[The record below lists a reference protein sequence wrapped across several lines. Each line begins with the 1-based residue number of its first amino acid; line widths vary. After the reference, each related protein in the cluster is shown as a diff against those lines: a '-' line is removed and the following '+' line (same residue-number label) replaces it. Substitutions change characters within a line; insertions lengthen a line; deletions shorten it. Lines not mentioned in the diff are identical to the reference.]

1 MVFVLTQKL
10 CIFCLTRSLAD
21 GSVGRQIKRHNQMKN
36 KVNISRTTQ
45 LLSLVLLVLA
55 CHAEFVSAD
64 TLEQRIH
71 RIAQRNGA
79 MTAQFSETKVLPRMK
94 KTTTK
99 KGTLYFKTDSESLL
113 MRYSDPVGD
122 YTLIKDGVMY
132 IKKGDKQQKF
142 SGNNQAGK
150 MAVLK
155 SSLLNAFVGD
165 IEAIAKDNKATV
177 KAEESNTRYR
187 FVITRKNEQKQG
199 INQLTLLYDKATGAL
214 LMLKIEEANG
224 NYTTYETTDPD
235 VKTILSDDIFE
246 L

>member
-1 MVFVLTQKL
+1 
-10 CIFCLTRSLAD
+10 
-21 GSVGRQIKRHNQMKN
+21 
-36 KVNISRTTQ
+36 
-45 LLSLVLLVLA
+45 
-55 CHAEFVSAD
+55 
-64 TLEQRIH
+64 
-71 RIAQRNGA
+71 

-113 MRYSDPVGD
+113 MRYSDPAGD